1 MWAPPS
7 FFIKIPLQAPL
18 WHFLCRGAGKVL
30 LFLSVGVWSPQAA
43 WSQQAVVESSAAG
56 LVGTKPERDMAGAG
70 RRDATAAKFMT
81 SCAGC
86 HSLDGKQRTGP
97 ALNVAAGWP
106 DPQLA
111 AAIKKMEPKAG
122 PLPDDVVAGLIAFL
136 KSPDSRERLIAEE
149 SRMAAQFA
157 SKMDPGDAAT
167 GKALFLGTQS
177 FKNGG
182 LSCVACHEAGG
193 IGGNLGPS
201 LDGIFEK
208 TGGEL
213 PLVSSIEQAKFKI
226 MEPHYARHPV
236 TKQEAMHLAKYF
248 ATLKA
253 GLAADSTPLFAK
265 FGAGAG
271 VALLAG
277 MFGLLQFQRKARGRD
292 KRLQRWRK

>member
-1 MWAPPS
+1 MLFSSKTIHIATRKTG
-7 FFIKIPLQAPL
+7 IVLIV
-18 WHFLCRGAGKVL
+18 GAWMTLPVSGQDGENI
-30 LFLSVGVWSPQAA
+30 SVA
-43 WSQQAVVESSAAG
+43 E
-56 LVGTKPERDMAGAG
+56 K
-70 RRDATAAKFMT
+70 RDASAAKFMT

-97 ALNVAAGWP
+97 ALNVVAAGWP

-122 PLPDDVVAGLIAFL
+122 PLPDDVVAGLVAFM
-136 KSPDSRERLIAEE
+136 KSPDSRERLKAEE

-167 GKALFLGTQS
+167 GKALFLGAQS

-182 LSCVACHEAGG
+182 LSCAACHEVGRS
-193 IGGNLGPS
+193 GGNLGPS

-236 TKQEAMHLAKYF
+236 TKQEAIHLAKYF

-253 GLAADSTPLFAK
+253 GLPSDSTPIFAK

-292 KRLQRWRK
+292 KRLQRRRK